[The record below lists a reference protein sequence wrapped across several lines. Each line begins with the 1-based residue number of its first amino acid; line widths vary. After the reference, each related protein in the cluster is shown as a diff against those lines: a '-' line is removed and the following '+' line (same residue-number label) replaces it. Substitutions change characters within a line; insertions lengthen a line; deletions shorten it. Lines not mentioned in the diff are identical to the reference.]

1 MAFFEWVRSNS
12 ERYLLEAAQREMA
25 AKYLGREPPALRE
38 SLQEMFWRRIFVPI
52 YRRIPWGVRRA
63 IITAMPGSHR
73 REWGGRAP
81 PEKGTSHT
89 INSQS

>member
-12 ERYLLEAAQREMA
+12 ERYLLEEAQLEMA
-25 AKYLGREPPALRE
+25 RKYLGEEPSQPVEGPMDL
-38 SLQEMFWRRIFVPI
+38 FWRRVFVPA
-52 YRRIPWGVRRA
+52 YRRLPWQLRRA

-81 PEKGTSHT
+81 PSHGEKSATTS
-89 INSQS
+89 